1 MRFKIHPAI
10 GIARVGDS
18 PDSFYIAP
26 EQAGQMP
33 YEPSDDGSDPPIT
46 NFKDAQQ
53 RVKRQAARF
62 RLYSY
67 DDDLKKSKEVEVG
80 DVITTVWVRSGQSSS
95 GQLATGE
102 VVDIEWTVYLAN

>member
-18 PDSFYIAP
+18 PDGFYLAP
-26 EQAGQMP
+26 EQAGQLP
-33 YEPSDDGSDPPIT
+33 GELNADGTEQPIT
-46 NFKDAQQ
+46 TFKDAQH

-62 RLYSY
+62 RLFSY
-67 DDDLKKSKEVEVG
+67 DDQLKQGKEVEVG
-80 DVITTVWVRSGQSSS
+80 DIITTTWVRSGQAST

-102 VVDIEWTVYLAN
+102 VVDIEWTVYL